1 MYQDLINISEYIAQ
15 QTIEGCCKCKSWR
28 RCTWLPCVND
38 CCLILWLSMY
48 EVLLFEGPYNRM
60 DGCQIHTPDRR
71 LLPPSSF
78 LHANSKV
85 ERKKVLV
92 LTGLRLIAISG
103 NLQKQREIHY
113 HKSLF
118 RYKLYLCSILQVI
131 IQTWSIH
138 RTTQTS
144 AYYMSHPHTSYWG
157 EPEQAPH

>member
-1 MYQDLINISEYIAQ
+1 
-15 QTIEGCCKCKSWR
+15 
-28 RCTWLPCVND
+28 
-38 CCLILWLSMY
+38 MY
-48 EVLLFEGPYNRM
+48 EVLLFEGPYNGM

-71 LLPPSSF
+71 LPPPNSF

-92 LTGLRLIAISG
+92 LTGLRPIAISG
-103 NLQKQREIHY
+103 NLHKQREIYYHSKFPEMAIGLSPVSTKSFFLSQIHKQREIHY

-118 RYKLYLCSILQVI
+118 RYKLYLYSILQVI
-131 IQTWSIH
+131 IQTWPIH

-144 AYYMSHPHTSYWG
+144 AYCMSHPHTSYWD